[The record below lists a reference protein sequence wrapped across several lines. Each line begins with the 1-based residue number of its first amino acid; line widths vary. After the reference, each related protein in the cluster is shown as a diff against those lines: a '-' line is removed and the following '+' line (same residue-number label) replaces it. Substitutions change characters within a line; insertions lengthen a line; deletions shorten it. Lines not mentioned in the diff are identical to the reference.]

1 MLLVQRATHNLNVR
15 HIYSHLCKIISK
27 HVDVLEAKCLPL
39 ISCVGVR
46 QGVRPDLIDLLF
58 LGSSCTLIIK
68 KNWKKIKQTDFFFLV
83 NSFSKKSLHS
93 HTFFFFLPVFC
104 FIFIPI

>member
-1 MLLVQRATHNLNVR
+1 MFTINQ
-15 HIYSHLCKIISK
+15 LCGSK
-27 HVDVLEAKCLPL
+27 AG
-39 ISCVGVR
+39 S
-46 QGVRPDLIDLLF
+46 RPDLIDLLF

-68 KNWKKIKQTDFFFLV
+68 KNWKQIKQTDFFFLV

-104 FIFIPI
+104 FIFIPIEINLGKIQLTTHQLSLA